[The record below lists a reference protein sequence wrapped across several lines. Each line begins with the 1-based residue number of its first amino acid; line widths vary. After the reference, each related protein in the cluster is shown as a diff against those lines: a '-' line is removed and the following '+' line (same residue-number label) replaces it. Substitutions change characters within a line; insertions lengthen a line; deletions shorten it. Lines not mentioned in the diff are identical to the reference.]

1 MARSPRST
9 RSRVTMSDVARAA
22 GVSRTTVSFVLNDGD
37 RAGNVS
43 EATKIRVREAAGQL
57 GYRPDA
63 VARALAAQST
73 DWYGL
78 VTEIATSPFGS
89 HLVQGAQNEAWRQQR
104 FLLIAS
110 ADGAEPKARLAFEQ
124 RAVEK
129 LLEQRVGG
137 VLYAATWHRA
147 VSVPSLLRE
156 LPTVLLNC
164 FDSEGELPGIV
175 PDEVSGGRH
184 ATERLVRAGH
194 ERIAYINLDPTI
206 PAGIGR
212 LQGWR
217 EAHLAAGLE
226 PHEDLIVDGDA
237 TADGGYEAARVLLD
251 RSAPP
256 TAIFCAT
263 DRMAMG
269 AYDAIK
275 ERGLRIPHDIAVVG
289 FDNQEVI
296 SAYLRPRLTTVALP
310 FEEMGALGVRTLDA
324 ITSGQ
329 PTIALR
335 QMVDCTLLERC
346 SV

>member
-1 MARSPRST
+1 MARSHHST

-22 GVSRTTVSFVLNDGD
+22 GVSRTTVSFVLNDGNH
-37 RAGNVS
+37 AGNVS
-43 EATKIRVREAAGQL
+43 EATKIRVREAAGEL

-63 VARALAAQST
+63 LARALAAQST

-78 VTEIATSPFGS
+78 ITEIVTSPFGS
-89 HLVQGAQNEAWRQQR
+89 HLVQGAQNEAWRQHR

-110 ADGAEPKARLAFEQ
+110 ADGEETKARRAFEQ
-124 RAVEK
+124 RAAEK

-147 VSVPSLLRE
+147 VDVPDLLRE

-164 FDSEGELPGIV
+164 FDAKGELPSIV

-184 ATERLVRAGH
+184 ATECLIRAGH
-194 ERIAYINLDPTI
+194 ERIGYINLDPRI
-206 PAGIGR
+206 PAAVGR
-212 LQGWR
+212 LRGWR
-217 EAHLAAGLE
+217 EAHLAAGLT
-226 PHEDLIVDGDA
+226 PHEDLTVDGDG
-237 TADGGYEAARVLLD
+237 TADSGYEGARLLLD

-296 SAYLRPRLTTVALP
+296 SGYLRPRLTTVALP

-329 PTIALR
+329 STIAMQ
-335 QMVDCTLLERC
+335 QMVDCPLLERC